1 MKRKHCGR
9 DDGAPAQASVPIRS
23 AGRGPVRRRRS
34 KDNITEASGTFE
46 ASDVIAGR
54 LSVLER
60 LLEQQQ
66 Q

>member
-9 DDGAPAQASVPIRS
+9 DDGAPAQAVPTRS